1 MIDLNLT
8 NNKFSFKN
16 TQSFET
22 GLNDHYHMVYTFLK
36 TSFQKSEPKQFICR
50 DFKNFYFESS
60 ENDLPGKK
68 RLPVTD
74 RMMNVIENLLR
85 Y

>member
-1 MIDLNLT
+1 
-8 NNKFSFKN
+8 
-16 TQSFET
+16 
-22 GLNDHYHMVYTFLK
+22 MVYTFLK
-36 TSFQKSEPKQFICR
+36 TSFQKSEPKQFIGR